1 MSSAT
6 RDLILRTLRLRGK
19 CTVNDLAEASGVSPV
34 SVRHHLANLQAE
46 KLVEA
51 EEVKHGVGRPRL
63 RFALSDTALEMF
75 PSRYFRLMS
84 RILEEIK
91 DSMSPTAVQHL
102 FTSVAATMAAGYAE
116 QLEGLPLE
124 QRLERLIH
132 LLSEEGFEA
141 ELQEIDGSVTIRELS
156 CPYFK
161 IGRAH
166 PEVCMIDQ
174 TFIATSLSLPV
185 ERVTCLLDG
194 DSHCS
199 FSIPVNVAEMGEIDR
214 KSVV

>member
-6 RDLILRTLRLRGK
+6 RDRILRTLRVRGK

-63 RFALSDTALEMF
+63 LFALSDTALEMF
-75 PSRYFRLMS
+75 PSRYFRLTS

-91 DSMSPTAVQHL
+91 DSMSPKAVQSL
-102 FTSVAATMAAGYAE
+102 FASVAATMAADYAE
-116 QLEGLPLE
+116 QLEGLPLHE
-124 QRLERLIH
+124 RLERLIQ

-141 ELQEIDGSVTIRELS
+141 ELEETGASVTIRELS
-156 CPYFK
+156 CPYYK
-161 IGRAH
+161 MGREH
-166 PEVCMIDQ
+166 PEVCLVDQ

-199 FSIPVNVAEMGEIDR
+199 FSFPVAVAEVGEIDA
-214 KSVV
+214 

>member
-1 MSSAT
+1 
-6 RDLILRTLRLRGK
+6 
-19 CTVNDLAEASGVSPV
+19 VNDLAEASGVSPV

-46 KLVEA
+46 NLVEA

-63 RFALSDTALEMF
+63 VFALSDTALEMF
-75 PSRYFRLMS
+75 PSRYFRLTN

-91 DSMSPTAVQHL
+91 DTMQPGAVRQL
-102 FTSVAATMAAGYAE
+102 FASVASTMAADYAG

-124 QRLERLIH
+124 ERLERLIE
-132 LLSEEGFEA
+132 LLSNEGYEA
-141 ELQEIDGSVTIRELS
+141 ELEGHGDSVTIRELS
-156 CPYFK
+156 CPYYRM
-161 IGRAH
+161 GREH
-166 PEVCMIDQ
+166 PEVCVIDQ

-199 FSIPVNVAEMGEIDR
+199 FSIPVAVPEMGEVDA
-214 KSVV
+214 

>member
-1 MSSAT
+1 MSSVT
-6 RDLILRTLRLRGK
+6 RDRIMRTLRLRGK

-63 RFALSDTALEMF
+63 LFSLSDSALEMF
-75 PSRYFRLMS
+75 PSRYFRLTS

-91 DSMSPTAVQHL
+91 DSMSPAAVKGL
-102 FTSVAATMAAGYAE
+102 FASVASTMAADYAE
-116 QLEGLPLE
+116 QLDGLPLE
-124 QRLERLIH
+124 ERLERLIQ
-132 LLSEEGFEA
+132 LLSDEGFEA
-141 ELQEIDGSVTIRELS
+141 EVEDQGGHVTIRELS

-161 IGRAH
+161 MGRTH

-174 TFIATSLSLPV
+174 NFIATSLSLPV

-199 FSIPVNVAEMGEIDR
+199 FSIPVSVAEMGEIDA
-214 KSVV
+214 

>member
-6 RDLILRTLRLRGK
+6 RDRILRTLRLRGK
-19 CTVNDLAEASGVSPV
+19 CTVNDLAQAAGVSPV
-34 SVRHHLANLQAE
+34 SVRHHLANLQAD

-63 RFALSDTALEMF
+63 LFALSDSALEMF
-75 PSRYFRLMS
+75 PSRYFRLTS
-84 RILEEIK
+84 RILEKIK
-91 DSMSPTAVQHL
+91 DSMSSDAVQNL
-102 FTSVAATMAAGYAE
+102 FASVASTMAADYAE

-124 QRLERLIH
+124 ERLERLVQ

-141 ELQEIDGSVTIRELS
+141 ELEAHNGNVTIRELS
-156 CPYFK
+156 CPYYRM
-161 IGRAH
+161 GREH

-174 TFIATSLSLPV
+174 TFIATSLSLAV

-199 FSIPVNVAEMGEIDR
+199 FSIPVNVPEMGEIDA
-214 KSVV
+214 

>member
-1 MSSAT
+1 
-6 RDLILRTLRLRGK
+6 
-19 CTVNDLAEASGVSPV
+19 VSPV
-34 SVRHHLANLQAE
+34 SVRHHLSNLQAE
-46 KLVEA
+46 NLVEA

-63 RFALSDTALEMF
+63 LFALSDSGLEMF
-75 PSRYFRLMS
+75 PSRYFRLTS

-91 DSMSPTAVQHL
+91 DSMSPETVRRL
-102 FTSVAATMAAGYAE
+102 FASVASTMASDYAE

-124 QRLERLIH
+124 ERLKRLIQ

-141 ELQEIDGSVTIRELS
+141 EVEDKDGSVTIRELS

-161 IGRAH
+161 MGREH

-185 ERVTCLLDG
+185 ERVTCLLAG

-199 FSIPVNVAEMGEIDR
+199 FTIPVAVPEMGEVDA
-214 KSVV
+214 

>member
-6 RDLILRTLRLRGK
+6 RDLILRTLRLQGK

-46 KLVEA
+46 KLVVA

-63 RFALSDTALEMF
+63 LFALSDSALEMF
-75 PSRYFRLMS
+75 PSRYFRLTS

-102 FTSVAATMAAGYAE
+102 FASVAATMAADYAG

-124 QRLERLIH
+124 ERLDRLIR
-132 LLSEEGFEA
+132 LLSDEGFEA
-141 ELQEIDGSVTIRELS
+141 ELVDANGSMTIRELS
-156 CPYFK
+156 CPYYRM
-161 IGRAH
+161 GREH
-166 PEVCMIDQ
+166 PEVCLIDQ
-174 TFIATSLSLPV
+174 TFIATALSLPV

-199 FSIPVNVAEMGEIDR
+199 FSVPVNVAEMGEIEA
-214 KSVV
+214 

>member
-6 RDLILRTLRLRGK
+6 RDRILRTLRLRGK

-63 RFALSDTALEMF
+63 VFALSDTALEMF
-75 PSRYFRLMS
+75 PSRYFRLTN

-91 DSMSPTAVQHL
+91 DSMPADAVRHL
-102 FTSVAATMAAGYAE
+102 FASVASTMAADYAG

-124 QRLERLIH
+124 ERLERLIK
-132 LLSEEGFEA
+132 LLSDEGFEA
-141 ELQEIDGSVTIRELS
+141 ELEGHGDRVTIRELS
-156 CPYFK
+156 CPYYRM
-161 IGRAH
+161 GREH
-166 PEVCMIDQ
+166 PEVCVIDQ

-185 ERVTCLLDG
+185 ERVSCLLDG

-199 FSIPVNVAEMGEIDR
+199 FSIPVVVAEMGEMDA
-214 KSVV
+214 